1 MSASSSEPAQGTAF
15 RGCEETSGG
24 GLRLHKLTSA
34 HKLCPHEVEMIIV
47 SMGGMIIMFA
57 FGDDGKE
64 RERRRW
70 NGHSAINSIENN
82 SKSMVLRKT
91 DRGESTDGSKHIIQN
106 TQGLTRHP
114 NPPKH
119 STFPESVCG
128 RTIMKMDGDDVGD
141 VVFMEWGVTGLLPGC

>member
-1 MSASSSEPAQGTAF
+1 M
-15 RGCEETSGG
+15 
-24 GLRLHKLTSA
+24 TSA

-91 DRGESTDGSKHIIQN
+91 DKGESTDGSKHIIQN
-106 TQGLTRHP
+106 TQGLTRP
-114 NPPKH
+114 QNTRH
-119 STFPESVCG
+119 SLDLFR
-128 RTIMKMDGDDVGD
+128 RTMMAAATTNEGGGD
-141 VVFMEWGVTGLLPGC
+141 VVFMAGDVKGQLPGRS